1 MNKQQYLK
9 KYHKLIEFI
18 FYSNYFYGICAIT
31 LSIEAMLQQRFPL
44 NSFWYFFLVFVTTVL
59 YYAYP
64 YIKKSLQ
71 SSNPRTN
78 WYTQHYNFMRWNQ
91 ITITI
96 ILLVS
101 LILFL
106 CNYWKALLNI
116 TVKEWSLIFIF
127 PVVAALYYGL
137 HSLFGK
143 YNLRKTGWLKPFVI
157 GFTWAG
163 LVTVYPVLFYD
174 IINQLDYK
182 LTQVGALLFIKN
194 FMFITVL
201 CIMFDIK
208 DYATD
213 YINRL
218 KTFVVK
224 IGLRKTIFYIL
235 LPLSVIGL
243 TSFIYYAVAH
253 EFHLMKILLNTIPF
267 MLLLMVIWS
276 FHKRRP
282 LMYYLVIVDGLMLV
296 KAVCGSIAMIYF

>member
-1 MNKQQYLK
+1 MNRNQTIK

-18 FYSNYFYGICAIT
+18 FYSNYFYGICAVA
-31 LSIEAMLQQRFPL
+31 LSVEAMLQQRAPL
-44 NSFWYFFLVFVTTVL
+44 NSLWYFFLIFITTVL

-64 YIKKSLQ
+64 YIRKSSL

-78 WYTQHYNFMRWNQ
+78 WYTLYYNFMRWNQ

-96 ILLVS
+96 ILVIA

-106 CNYWKALLNI
+106 FDYRKVLLNMQL
-116 TVKEWSLIFIF
+116 TEWLLIFIF
-127 PVVAALYYGL
+127 PLAAALYYGAT
-137 HSLFGK
+137 SLLGK

-174 IINQLDYK
+174 IINKLNYK
-182 LTQVGALLFIKN
+182 LTQVGALLFVKN
-194 FMFITVL
+194 FMFVTVL

-253 EFHLMKILLNTIPF
+253 EFQLIKILLNTVPF
-267 MLLLMVIWS
+267 VLLLIVIWS
-276 FHKRRP
+276 FHKRRS
-282 LMYYLVIVDGLMLV
+282 LIYYLAIVDGLMLV